1 MSPVAGTSTAAIA
14 ASASLAGLST
24 AVPTPTP
31 GYSDADRQR
40 FLAESGKDPQRTAF
54 ERDRARVLHSSGL
67 RRLGAK
73 TQVLGPSSDDFVRT
87 RLTHSLEVAQVGR
100 TLGHLLGCDP
110 DVVDTA
116 CLSHDLGHPPYGH
129 NGETALNTIAKDI
142 GGFEGNAQTFRLLTR
157 LEPKAVLMD
166 WGSDGELGLAST
178 QLRSRSVGLNLTRAS
193 LDAVAK
199 YPWQRGQGPG
209 GMEGKSGRKYSCY
222 EEDRELFEWMRQGAP
237 ALRRCLEAQVMDFSD
252 DVGYSVHD
260 VEDAIALGRMDP
272 ERLGTTS
279 EVDKVVASTLD
290 WYGSDISAD
299 ALVAA
304 WQRLSALPRWIG
316 SYNGSLSDA
325 AELKNMTSELI
336 GRFVSSAAQA
346 TRERYGDG
354 ALTRYDADLMIPDE
368 TAAEI
373 LFLKGAAVHYV
384 MAPREFEPVYL
395 RQRTELFDLADVL
408 METGAEHLEPM
419 FANAWREAGDE
430 AARTRVVVDQLA
442 SLTDTSARQWHA
454 RLCGM
459 FSSL

>member
-1 MSPVAGTSTAAIA
+1 MSATSGPSPVSATLT
-14 ASASLAGLST
+14 ASAT
-24 AVPTPTP
+24 
-31 GYSDADRQR
+31 GYSDTDRQR
-40 FLAESGKDPQRTAF
+40 FFSESPKDPGRTPF
-54 ERDRARVLHSSGL
+54 ERDRARVLHSSAL

-129 NGETALNTIAKDI
+129 NGETALNDIAESI

-157 LEPKAVLMD
+157 LEPKVVMPD
-166 WGSDGELGLAST
+166 WLPDGELGLLSVQRT
-178 QLRSRSVGLNLTRAS
+178 SRSVGLNLTRAS

-199 YPWQRGQGPG
+199 YPWARGQGPG
-209 GMEGKSGRKYSCY
+209 GMEGKSGRKFSCY

-272 ERLGTTS
+272 ERLRSAT
-279 EVDKVVASTLD
+279 EVDKVIASTLD
-290 WYGSDISAD
+290 WYGADMSGD
-299 ALVAA
+299 ALLAA
-304 WQRLSALPRWIG
+304 WERLSTLPAWIV
-316 SYNGSLSDA
+316 SYDGSLSDA
-325 AELKNMTSELI
+325 AALKNMTSELI
-336 GRFVSSAAQA
+336 GRFVTSAAQA
-346 TRERYGDG
+346 TRARYGEG
-354 ALTRYDADLMIPDE
+354 ALTRYSADLIIPDE

-395 RQRTELFDLADVL
+395 RQRTELYDLADVL

-419 FANAWREAGDE
+419 FAQAWCEAGDE
-430 AARTRVVVDQLA
+430 AARKRVVVDQLA